1 MPLGFST
8 RERRTSQT
16 LPPENTLIPT
26 ETIAPRDKRPAVGT
40 LQDAHPLNCA
50 APVLDEEPNGAG
62 RRLAAIVGHGHPVR
76 TFLTGIALSF
86 VSIAT
91 VSILLGLLVTR
102 LIVRDGGIAS
112 ADESLV
118 RFLSHHRS
126 GGLTDASLIGSILAG
141 GVVLPIIVGVC
152 GVLAALFKQWRLGA
166 FLIFAL
172 AVESG
177 AYRATTLVVHRHRPE
192 VHRLESLPVNASY
205 PSGHTAASIAVY
217 GGLALLLTSR
227 ISSVGARVLIWAVA
241 ASIAVYVA
249 FARMYRGMHHPLDIA
264 GGVVIGIAVLA
275 AIVLVSRASGLA
287 AAERDER

>member
-1 MPLGFST
+1 MT
-8 RERRTSQT
+8 
-16 LPPENTLIPT
+16 T
-26 ETIAPRDKRPAVGT
+26 ETIARHDTRPAVDT
-40 LQDAHPLNCA
+40 RQDAHPARFA

-102 LIVRDGGIAS
+102 VIVRDGGIDS

-118 RFLSHHRS
+118 RFLSQHRS

-152 GVLAALFKQWRLGA
+152 AVLAALFKQWRLGA

-177 AYRATTLVVHRHRPE
+177 AYRATTLLVHRQRPP
-192 VHRLESLPVNASY
+192 VHRLEGLPANASY

-217 GGLALLLTSR
+217 CGLALLLTSR
-227 ISSVGARVLIWAVA
+227 ISRLAPRVLIWAIAVA
-241 ASIAVYVA
+241 IPVYVA
-249 FARMYRGMHHPLDIA
+249 LARMYRGMHHPLDIA
-264 GGVVIGIAVLA
+264 GGVVIGVAVLTA
-275 AIVLVSRASGLA
+275 MVLVSRATRLA
-287 AAERDER
+287 ATQRDES